1 MTTFLLIRHGLT
13 DAVGNLMSGRS
24 AGVLLNDIGQAQ
36 VHTLSDRIGP
46 LTIDAIYA
54 SPLERTRDTAQVLA
68 DARGLKVQFDDRLL
82 EIDYGR
88 WTGRRFADMAGDP
101 AWQLY
106 NKVRSISRPPEGDS
120 LLDIQHRAVNA
131 LIDYRAR
138 HRDGVVAVVSHADTL
153 RSIILY
159 FLGMPI
165 DFVLRLELSP
175 ARITVLQIDDGPPR
189 MLQVNGDTVPA
200 TG

>member
-24 AGVLLNDIGQAQ
+24 EGVHLNGTGEAQAR
-36 VHTLSDRIGP
+36 TLSDRLGP
-46 LTIDAIYA
+46 MTIDAVYA
-54 SPLERTRDTAQVLA
+54 SPLERTRKTAQALA
-68 DARGLKVQFDDRLL
+68 DARGLQVKVDDRLI

-88 WTGRRFADMAGDP
+88 WTGKRFADMTGKP
-101 AWQLY
+101 EWTLY
-106 NKVRSISRPPEGDS
+106 NTVRSVTRPPDGDS

-131 LIDYRAR
+131 LLDLHSR
-138 HRDGVVAVVSHADTL
+138 HRDGTVAVVSHADTL
-153 RSIILY
+153 RAIVLY
-159 FLGMPI
+159 FLGMPA

-175 ARITVLQIDDGPPR
+175 ARITVLQLGDGPPR

-200 TG
+200 IG

>member
-13 DAVGNLMSGRS
+13 DAVGHLMSGRS
-24 AGVLLNDIGQAQ
+24 AGVLLNETGQAQ
-36 VHTLSDRIGP
+36 ARTLSDRIGSIA
-46 LTIDAIYA
+46 IDAIYA
-54 SPLERTRDTAQVLA
+54 SPMERTRDTAQALA
-68 DARGLKVQFDDRLL
+68 NARGLQVRLDDRLI

-88 WTGRRFADMAGDP
+88 WTGKRFADMAKDP

-106 NKVRSISRPPEGDS
+106 NSVRSITRPPEGDS

-131 LIDYRAR
+131 LLEYGVR

-153 RSIILY
+153 RAIVLY
-159 FLGMPI
+159 VLGMPI

-175 ARITVLQIDDGPPR
+175 ARITVLQTGDGPPR

-200 TG
+200 IG